1 MYRGKESL
9 LPPGRQ
15 FPKSL
20 SRWSMGWFSRDSL
33 LFPRWIQPLPKR
45 TWFPP
50 VRIWGTGFPE
60 KAPGL
65 QNSDSNCFSLK
76 IWRTGG
82 TGTLCPRRV
91 RRCLPPGYGPGRSR
105 SSPPLSTSGAWGRT
119 SSCCGSSLWKFC
131 GKITTLPRN
140 KNPPFYITSDPP
152 PWKACPAP
160 PSRPFARTAKGW
172 IWWLPRSSSGL
183 VWLPPAFGA
192 CHGSW
197 ETEKV
202 FGGKFFG
209 FFCCLYLL

>member
-9 LPPGRQ
+9 LLPGRQ

-65 QNSDSNCFSLK
+65 QNSYSNCFSLK

-82 TGTLCPRRV
+82 MGTLCPRRV
-91 RRCLPPGYGPGRSR
+91 RRSLPPGYGPGRSR

-131 GKITTLPRN
+131 GGN
-140 KNPPFYITSDPP
+140 HDPAQEQKSP
-152 PWKACPAP
+152 
-160 PSRPFARTAKGW
+160 
-172 IWWLPRSSSGL
+172 LL
-183 VWLPPAFGA
+183 
-192 CHGSW
+192 
-197 ETEKV
+197 
-202 FGGKFFG
+202 
-209 FFCCLYLL
+209 LYLWSTPLKGMSCPSLTAFRSYSKRMDLMTPKELFRSCRTTSSIRSMSR